1 MSSKQRQVADDFTA
15 TFPRE
20 TIQAWGLMVEEWEA
34 DPSKPN
40 PYVLTEKGGFS
51 GWNQHTYL
59 TVHFI
64 GSKVSEARL
73 RLTEEEAA
81 EAERGTTAPHKVSA
95 SVFVRMGLELE
106 DQQYVIML

>member
-1 MSSKQRQVADDFTA
+1 MSSKQRQIADDFTA

-20 TIQAWGLMVEEWEA
+20 TIQAWSLMVKEWEA

-40 PYVLTEKGGFS
+40 PYFLTEKGGFS
-51 GWNQHTYL
+51 GQNERTYL
-59 TVHFI
+59 MVYFI

-81 EAERGTTAPHKVSA
+81 EAEKGITAPHKVSA

-106 DQQYVIML
+106 DQQYVIIF